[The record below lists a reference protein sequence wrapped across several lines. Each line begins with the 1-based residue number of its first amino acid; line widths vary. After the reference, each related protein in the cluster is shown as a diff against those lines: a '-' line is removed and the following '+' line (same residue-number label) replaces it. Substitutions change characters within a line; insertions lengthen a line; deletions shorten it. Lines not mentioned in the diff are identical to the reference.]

1 MRFILTFIFIC
12 FSLFADIYPNR
23 PITIVVGFGKGG
35 SSDRNIRILAPFLEK
50 ELGVEVK
57 VINIKGDSS
66 NKALK
71 YVLSQKNDGHTIL
84 ATTFSPYITV
94 NILKKSVNIL
104 PKDLSII
111 NIQWFDYDLIAV
123 NNSSKVK
130 NLSELIKKLRL
141 AKTPLKVGRVENS
154 VGDLTLNLLL
164 QKLNIPKSNIQSINF
179 QNGKHVRS
187 SLAKKQTDFIISGS
201 QGSEPIRRY
210 IKTLAIVKNQRVR
223 TWDAPT
229 LNRALESENV
239 QIPIITTLR
248 GYGVTS
254 KFKNLYP
261 KRYEKLVN
269 AFKKVLALKKVQI
282 MLYKNH
288 IGSLWIG
295 DKKSNEY
302 FLNSFKTLKQFSSV
316 ISH

>member
-1 MRFILTFIFIC
+1 MRIILCLFLLV
-12 FSLFADIYPNR
+12 FSLLADVYPNK

-35 SSDRNIRILAPFLEK
+35 SSDRNIRILAPFLAK
-50 ELGVEVK
+50 ELGVEVD

-71 YVLSQKNDGHTIL
+71 YVLSQEHDGYTIL
-84 ATTFSPYITV
+84 STTFSPYITV
-94 NILKKSVNIL
+94 NILKKNVDIAPQDFSIL
-104 PKDLSII
+104 

-123 NNSSKVK
+123 NNSSKIK
-130 NLSELIKKLRL
+130 NLSDLIKKI
-141 AKTPLKVGRVENS
+141 KSSKKPLKVARVKNS

-164 QKLNIPKSNIQSINF
+164 QKLDIPKNKIQSIDF
-179 QNGKHVRS
+179 QNGKHVRNA
-187 SLAKKQTDFIISGS
+187 LARKQADFMISGS
-201 QGSEPIRRY
+201 QGSEPIRRH

-229 LNRALESENV
+229 LNHVLEN
-239 QIPIITTLR
+239 QNIQMPIITTLR

-254 KFKNLYP
+254 EFKRRYP
-261 KRYEKLVN
+261 KRYEKLLN

-282 MLYKNH
+282 LLYKNH

-295 DKKSNEY
+295 DKKSNKF
-302 FLNSFKTLKQFSSV
+302 FLDSFETIKKFSGV